1 MKTVEKPPQDTG
13 SVPLHLKCVFSGSIS
28 GSQGHPG
35 DPDAAADSHDAPS
48 TPLRHV
54 GQHLLGDGD
63 RAKEVELHQS
73 LKHVHARVYA
83 QRALASTAIVDEYI
97 DLKKPCENVINQ
109 WDQGD
114 SMLLV
119 NQAPKDSRVQS
130 ARWQPLLSLHARTF
144 PTDPVE
150 AQKCFDLEGRSI
162 LHRKKKKKKR
172 FAN

>member
-1 MKTVEKPPQDTG
+1 MSGQWEKPPQDTG

-28 GSQGHPG
+28 GSQGR
-35 DPDAAADSHDAPS
+35 PDEPDDAADSHDAAS

-73 LKHVHARVYA
+73 LIHVHVRVYA
-83 QRALASTAIVDEYI
+83 QRALASTAVVDEYI
-97 DLKKPCENVINQ
+97 DLRKPCEKVISQ
-109 WDQGD
+109 WNQGD
-114 SMLLV
+114 SVLLG

-130 ARWQPLLSLHARTF
+130 ARWQPLLSLHVRTF

-150 AQKCFDLEGRSI
+150 AQKRFDLEGRSI
-162 LHRKKKKKKR
+162 LHRKKMKR
-172 FAN
+172 SD

>member
-1 MKTVEKPPQDTG
+1 M
-13 SVPLHLKCVFSGSIS
+13 FSGSIS
-28 GSQGHPG
+28 GSQGHP
-35 DPDAAADSHDAPS
+35 DEPDAAADGHNAAS

-63 RAKEVELHQS
+63 RSKVVELHQS
-73 LKHVHARVYA
+73 LIHVHVCVHA

-97 DLKKPCENVINQ
+97 DLRKPCENVISQ

-114 SMLLV
+114 SVLLV
-119 NQAPKDSRVQS
+119 NQAPKDSRVRS
-130 ARWQPLLSLHARTF
+130 ARWQPLLSLHVRTF

-162 LHRKKKKKKR
+162 LHRKK
-172 FAN
+172 N